1 MRLLAL
7 SVEHF
12 RGVRKSRLEF
22 GAGLNVLHGPN
33 DLGKSTLATAIRA
46 ALLLQT
52 SSSESKEFVS
62 WNSGGDPKVE
72 LVFESESQRI
82 WRIRKTF
89 GDRPQAFLEESRD
102 GVDFHVEARGRDVDG
117 RLSEILRW
125 GLAPPGAQGRPR
137 GMPVTFLSTALL
149 AEQDE
154 VAAILSRALSGDSD
168 ESGKKRLI
176 EALQAVAEDPIF
188 KSVLHLVQAKVDEAF
203 ASSGQRRRGKD
214 SPWVEVREKIRDKE
228 EDEREC
234 REQLQKTTSIECE
247 LQDLLARRLEC
258 EAVLAA
264 ANESLNLAHGEHN
277 QARQRAEIVLR
288 LKGCQGRLLEITSEM
303 QKFSTAKSR
312 QDKLR
317 QVAARLVEQQNEAQ
331 LLLTDTAGRVQ
342 IAQEG
347 VRVRGQE
354 QTRECQLKRNTLEK
368 NRAQLLSEQVACN
381 AAVSRMQWI
390 ELIGERTRAV
400 ETAAGQNAKRI
411 GELTIQHTEAVQSL
425 READEQEAELAGIA
439 LLFRGNLA
447 RATIDET
454 EKAIAQ
460 IDLWREQ
467 AFQHR
472 SAAIKIETRLDKSV
486 LPSAADLDSLQQL
499 EHEVQIARARVG
511 VGLHLALRPRREL
524 DISMQRDG
532 RPLERIAAGEELIE
546 TSATGEIQLDIDG
559 VAEIRLTG
567 GDKSA
572 REKAE
577 QLQARWTAEAH
588 PVLKQTGLASLSDI
602 STAIKGRAISLE
614 QIHKLRREADALDHR
629 ILDQR
634 DWAGALAKGQ
644 QDLARAEIQ
653 LEGKDRELLQTVALK
668 LRISDLATAEAHLN
682 KLRAQRPKLIERER
696 ILEGELIATGALN
709 TEKQKDLKAAREEL
723 LAAQSAVEG
732 YSPTLLAN
740 FLDQQSQLASK
751 LIKVEQQFQM
761 LEADIDSDLADAR
774 RILEAAEKEHRTAEA
789 TYREVSEELRMIES
803 SQSGAE
809 GELKVLAEVVAKLD
823 ESAARQAIDAT
834 ESELASVPQPPREVT
849 EAMLVSLRSIADSA
863 QERLRGTE
871 GAITEKRGALKH
883 VGGQVARER
892 LEVAQEQLALLREKE
907 RAVEIDYDAWA
918 LLRDTL
924 LAAEQQE
931 GVHLGR
937 VLGGPIM
944 QRFSDLTEGRYQ
956 KLDLGPDLETDTILS
971 AGEGRSLHALSVG
984 TRDQLSIIF
993 RLTLA
998 EQLRTVVV
1006 LDDQLTQSDA
1016 VRMKWVRNLIRQSAA
1031 NIQIVVFTCHPADY
1045 LDPSELKAAKKTS
1058 SVRSV
1063 DLTQVIER
1071 LGTRPSVH

>member
-12 RGVRKSRLEF
+12 RGVSKSRVEF

-33 DLGKSTLATAIRA
+33 DLGKSTLAAAIRA

-52 SSSESKEFVS
+52 SSLESREFVS
-62 WNSGGDPKVE
+62 WNGGGDPKVE
-72 LVFESESQRI
+72 LVFESEPQRV

-125 GLAPPGAQGRPR
+125 GLAPPGGKGRPK

-154 VAAILSRALSGDSD
+154 VGAILSRAFSGDSD

-176 EALQAVAEDPIF
+176 EALQAAAEDPLF

-203 ASSGQRRRGKD
+203 ASSGQRRRSKD
-214 SPWVEVREKIRDKE
+214 SPWVEVREKIRDAE
-228 EDEREC
+228 ENERAC
-234 REQLQKTTSIECE
+234 REQLQNTTSIECE

-258 EAVLAA
+258 EAVLAD
-264 ANESLNLAHGEHN
+264 ANEKLILANSEHN
-277 QARQRAEIVLR
+277 QAVQRADILLR
-288 LKGCQGRLLEITSEM
+288 LKRCQDRLLEITLTM
-303 QKFSTAKSR
+303 QKFSDAKSR
-312 QDKLR
+312 EDKLR
-317 QVAARLVEQQNEAQ
+317 QVAARLVEQQNDAQ
-331 LLLTDTAGRVQ
+331 LRLTDAAGRVQ
-342 IAQEG
+342 IAQENI
-347 VRVRGQE
+347 RVRGQE
-354 QTRECQLKRNTLEK
+354 QARERQLKRNTLEK
-368 NRAQLLSEQVACN
+368 SRAEILSEQVICN

-390 ELIGERTRAV
+390 ESIGERTCAI
-400 ETAAGQNAKRI
+400 ETASGKIAKSI
-411 GELTIQHTEAVQSL
+411 GELTNQHAEAVKSL
-425 READEQEAELAGIA
+425 READDHEAELAGIA
-439 LLFRGNLA
+439 QLIRGNLA
-447 RATIDET
+447 RTTIDEAQ
-454 EKAIAQ
+454 KAITQ
-460 IDLWREQ
+460 IETWRDQ

-472 SAAIKIETRLDKSV
+472 REAIEIETMLDKSV
-486 LPSAADLDSLQQL
+486 LPSALEVDALQRL

-511 VGLHLALRPRREL
+511 VGLHLSLHPKREL
-524 DISMQRDG
+524 DVSIQRDG
-532 RPLERIAAGEELIE
+532 RAPERTVAREGPIE
-546 TSATGEIQLDIDG
+546 TSATVEIQLEIGG
-559 VAEIRLTG
+559 VAEIRFTG

-577 QLQARWTAEAH
+577 HLQARWTAEAE
-588 PVLKQTGLASLSDI
+588 PVLKQTGLASLSDV
-602 STAIKGRAISLE
+602 SAAIKERARSVE
-614 QIHKLRREADALDHR
+614 EIHKRRREAEALDHR
-629 ILDQR
+629 ISDQR
-634 DWAGALAKGQ
+634 DWVGALAKGQ
-644 QDLARAEIQ
+644 QDLASAEIG
-653 LEGKDRELLQTVALK
+653 LDGKDRKALKAVALR
-668 LRISDLATAEAHLN
+668 LRISDLATAESQSN
-682 KLRAQRPKLIERER
+682 KLRVQRPKLIERER
-696 ILEGELIATGALN
+696 ILEGELIGANALN

-723 LAAQSAVEG
+723 RAAQSAVEG
-732 YSPTLLAN
+732 YSPVLLAQ
-740 FLDQQSQLASK
+740 FLDQQSQLAGT
-751 LIKVEQQFQM
+751 LIKVEQQLQT
-761 LEADIDSDLADAR
+761 LETDIDGDLADAR
-774 RILEAAEKEHRTAEA
+774 RMLEVAEKEHRTAEA
-789 TYREVSEELRMIES
+789 MYREGTEELRMTETNR
-803 SQSGAE
+803 SGAE
-809 GELKVLAEVVAKLD
+809 GELKVLAEVVGNLD
-823 ESAARQAIDAT
+823 ESAARQAIVAT
-834 ESELASVPQPPREVT
+834 ETELACVPQPPRDVT
-849 EAMLVSLRSIADSA
+849 EAMLVSLRSIAASA
-863 QERLRGTE
+863 QERLKDTE
-871 GAITEKRGALKH
+871 DAITEKRGALKH
-883 VGGQVARER
+883 VGGQVAREH
-892 LEVAQEQLALLREKE
+892 LEGAQEALALLREKE
-907 RAVEIDYDAWA
+907 RDLETDYNAWA

-924 LAAEQQE
+924 LEAEQQE

-956 KLDLGPDLETDTILS
+956 KLDLGPDLETDTISS
-971 AGEGRSLHALSVG
+971 AGEGRSLEALSVG

-1045 LDPSELKAAKKTS
+1045 LDPSELKAAKKTG

-1071 LGTRPSVH
+1071 WGIRPSAP